1 MLVVTSGFAKHFRT
15 PIKFPRMTNLDPPF
29 ASFDNLN
36 KRFNFNPPLVLEIV
50 VNAQLSSLLQT

>member
-1 MLVVTSGFAKHFRT
+1 MLVVTSGLAKHFRT